1 MNQLLSSIARVAL
14 ALAVLALVAPEIIRL
29 LHSLVPVVL
38 LVFGL
43 AVLLR
48 AAWALMDRK

>member
-14 ALAVLALVAPEIIRL
+14 ALAALALVTPSIVRL
-29 LHSLVPVVL
+29 VHSLVPVIFL
-38 LVFGL
+38 AAGL

-48 AAWALMDRK
+48 VAWARTGRW